1 MKKLYFSLCFI
12 FIVIGL
18 KAQTVSIPDPV
29 FKQLLVTSNSS
40 GNICAFDLTN
50 NAFSVDANNDG
61 EIQVS
66 EALQVGYLDIDNGL
80 GATSIGNLEGI
91 QSFTNLIGLNCANNM
106 LTSLNVSGLSH
117 LVELTCTNNQL
128 TSLNLNGCVE
138 LMTIYA
144 YQNQFTSMDL
154 VDLPRAHIMN
164 FSFNPLTSLNISGC
178 PRITQLACDY
188 TQLITLDVSSLS
200 MLAYIYVTHC
210 PQLTSIFAKNGSN
223 ESYAFDFSNSPN
235 VTYICADESQLTTLQ
250 NLATTYGNTSCTVN
264 SYCSFIPGGNYYTTQ
279 GTSTYDGDNNGCGG
293 SDAAYQ
299 GLRMAIS
306 GSAVGSVITNASG
319 NYVFDVPAG
328 TYTVTPSLENP
339 SYFLVSPTNF
349 TVTFPGSGN
358 PNVQNFCIRPNGT
371 HRDVDV
377 TILPMI
383 VARPGFDAYYK
394 IIYKNKG
401 THPQTGTVT
410 LTFQDDM
417 MDYVSSVPSYSSQS
431 TNLFAWDYSNLLPFE
446 TREILI
452 TFNVNSPVE
461 TPPVNIGDE
470 LSFTAVINPV
480 SGDDTYWDNTNPI
493 KQTVVGSL
501 DPNDKACAEGA
512 LVTTS
517 VIGEYVH
524 YLIRFENTGNY
535 PAENVVIKDIIDT
548 NKFTATTLLPI
559 SSSHPVVT
567 KFSSPN
573 KVEFIFEN
581 INLPFDDA
589 NNDGYVAFK
598 IRTRPSPTL
607 SVGSTFSNTAS
618 IYFDY
623 NAPIITNTFT
633 STIQALGNQDFEFSD
648 YVSLYPNP
656 ARDILNIQTK
666 NDIQIS
672 SVNIYNTLGQLVLVL
687 PEVKDAGID
696 VSDLVTGTYFIK
708 INSDKGS
715 ASTKFIKD

>member
-1 MKKLYFSLCFI
+1 MKKLYFILGILCFG
-12 FIVIGL
+12 FNV
-18 KAQTVSIPDPV
+18 KAQVVTIPDSV

-40 GNICAFDLTN
+40 SNICALDLNN

-66 EALQVGYLDIDNGL
+66 EALQVGYLDIDNGF
-80 GATSIGNLEGI
+80 GTTSISNLEGI
-91 QSFTNLIGLNCANNM
+91 QFFTNLVDLNCANNA

-117 LVELTCTNNQL
+117 LVSLDCRNNQL
-128 TSLNLNGCVE
+128 TSLTLNGCVE

-144 YQNQFTSMDL
+144 SQNQFTSMDL

-164 FSFNPLTSLNISGC
+164 FSFNPLTSFTTSGC
-178 PRITQLACDY
+178 PLITQVICDY
-188 TQLITLDVSSLS
+188 TQLITLDVSNLS
-200 MLAYIYVTHC
+200 ILSYIYVTHC

-223 ESYAFDFSNSPN
+223 ESNAFDFSNSPN
-235 VTYICADESQLTTLQ
+235 VSYICADESQLTTVQ

-264 SYCSFIPGGNYYTTQ
+264 SYCSFTPGGNYFTMQ
-279 GTSTYDGDNNGCGG
+279 GTSTYDGDNNGCTG
-293 SDAAYQ
+293 SDAVYQ

-306 GSAVGSVITNASG
+306 GAAVGSVVTNASG
-319 NYVFDVPAG
+319 NYIFNVPAG

-339 SYFLVSPTNF
+339 TYFQVSPTNF
-349 TVTFPGSGN
+349 TVTFPGASS
-358 PNVQNFCIRPNGT
+358 PNIQDFCIRPNGT

-377 TILPMI
+377 AILPLT
-383 VARPGFDAYYK
+383 VARPGFDARYK

-401 THPQTGTVT
+401 THPQTGTLT

-417 MDYVSSVPSYSSQS
+417 MDYVSSVPSYDSQS
-431 TNLFAWDYSNLLPFE
+431 TNLFAWNYSNLLPFE
-446 TREILI
+446 TREIII
-452 TFNVNSPVE
+452 TFNINTPLE
-461 TPPVNIGDE
+461 TPPVTIGDE

-501 DPNDKACAEGA
+501 DPNDKVCAEGTQ
-512 LVTTS
+512 VTTS

-535 PAENVVIKDIIDT
+535 AAENVVVKDIIDT
-548 NKFTATTLLPI
+548 AKFTATTLLPI
-559 SSSHPVVT
+559 SSSHPMVT

-598 IRTRPSPTL
+598 IKTRTNL
-607 SVGSTFSNTAS
+607 VVGSTFSNTAS

-656 ARDILNIQTK
+656 ANSILNIQAK

-672 SVNIYNTLGQLVLVL
+672 SVNIYNTLGQLILVL
-687 PEVKDAGID
+687 PEVKDSGID
-696 VSDLVTGTYFIK
+696 VSDLMTGTYFIK
-708 INSDKGS
+708 INSDKGT
-715 ASTKFIKD
+715 ANTRFIKE

>member
-1 MKKLYFSLCFI
+1 MKKLYFSLCFL
-12 FIVIGL
+12 FIVLGL
-18 KAQTVSIPDPV
+18 NAQTVSIPDPV

-40 GNICAFDLTN
+40 SNICAFDLTN
-50 NAFSVDANNDG
+50 NAFSVDANGDG

-66 EALQVGYLDIDNGL
+66 EALQVGSLDIDNGF
-80 GATSIGNLEGI
+80 GTSSISNLEGI
-91 QSFTNLIGLNCANNM
+91 QSFTNLMDLNCANNE
-106 LTSLNVSGLSH
+106 LTSLNVSGLSQ
-117 LVELTCTNNQL
+117 LVSLDCRSNQL
-128 TSLNLNGCVE
+128 TSLTLNGCVE

-144 YQNQFTSMDL
+144 FQNQFTSVNL
-154 VDLPRAHIMN
+154 VDLPRAHIVN

-178 PRITQLACDY
+178 PRITQVACDY
-188 TQLITLDVSSLS
+188 TQLITLDVSNLPILS
-200 MLAYIYVTHC
+200 YIYVTHC

-223 ESYAFDFSNSPN
+223 ESNAFDFSNSPN
-235 VTYICADESQLTTLQ
+235 VSYICADESQLTTVQ
-250 NLATTYGNTSCTVN
+250 NLATTYGNTGCTVN
-264 SYCSFIPGGNYYTTQ
+264 SYCSFTPGGNYYTMQ

-306 GSAVGSVITNASG
+306 GSAVGSVVTNASG
-319 NYVFDVPAG
+319 SYVFDVPAG

-339 SYFLVSPTNF
+339 TYFLVSPTNF
-349 TVTFPGSGN
+349 AVAFPGSGS
-358 PNVQNFCIRPNGT
+358 PYVQNFCVRPNGT
-371 HRDVDV
+371 HRDLDV
-377 TILPMI
+377 TILPLT
-383 VARPGFDAYYK
+383 VARPGFDARYK

-401 THPQTGTVT
+401 THPQTGTVA

-417 MDYVSSVPSYSSQS
+417 MDYVSSVPSYNSQS
-431 TNLFAWDYSNLLPFE
+431 ANLFTWDYSNLLPFE

-452 TFNVNSPVE
+452 TFNINSPLE
-461 TPPVNIGDE
+461 TAPVNIGDQ
-470 LSFTAVINPV
+470 LSFSAVINPV
-480 SGDDTYWDNTNPI
+480 SGDDTIADNTNPI

-501 DPNDKACAEGA
+501 DPNDKICVEGTI
-512 LVTTS
+512 VTTS

-535 PAENVVIKDIIDT
+535 AAENVVVKDIIDT
-548 NKFTATTLLPI
+548 GKFTAATLLPI
-559 SSSHPVVT
+559 SSSHPMVT

-598 IRTRPSPTL
+598 IRTRTNL
-607 SVGSTFSNTAS
+607 VVGSTFSNTAS

-633 STIQALGNQDFEFSD
+633 STIQALGDQDFEFSD

-656 ARDILNIQTK
+656 VHGILNIQTK

-687 PEVKDAGID
+687 PEVRDAGID

-708 INSDKGS
+708 INSDKGT